1 MIHTYIIRKH
11 LKIIQKQSLNFDN
24 TYPQFIFDLPDNL
37 VVRVHY
43 PDAEIL

>member
-37 VVRVHY
+37 VVGVHN